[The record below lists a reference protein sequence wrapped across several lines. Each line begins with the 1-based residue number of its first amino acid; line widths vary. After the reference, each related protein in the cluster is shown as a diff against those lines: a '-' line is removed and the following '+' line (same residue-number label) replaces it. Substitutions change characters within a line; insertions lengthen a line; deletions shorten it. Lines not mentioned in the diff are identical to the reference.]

1 MSEASDFLATMLPR
15 FIEVEDAFHGGDAG
29 PRKAMWSHEDPV
41 TLFGAA
47 YMGSGWA
54 ELGPIFD
61 RLATEFSNFSASE
74 VEVVAADAKGDLAY
88 LVAIEHT
95 TASIRGGEPKPYQLR
110 VTTIFRREDGEWKPV
125 HRHADPVPQE
135 SG

>member
-1 MSEASDFLATMLPR
+1 MSEVDDFLAAMLPR
-15 FIEVEDAFHGGDAG
+15 FKEVEDTFHKGDAG
-29 PRKAMWSHEDPV
+29 PRKAMWSHNDPV
-41 TLFGAA
+41 TLYGAA

-61 RLATEFSNFSASE
+61 RLADEFSNFSASD

-88 LVAIEHT
+88 MVSIERT
-95 TASIRGGEPKPYQLR
+95 TASIQGRPPKPYALR

-125 HRHADPVPQE
+125 HRHADPLPE
-135 SG
+135 SSG